1 MKARIVERTAP
12 DGRKTYVIQQRHAWF
27 RWWWVDA
34 WVNSSCGA
42 ACQDSFSTLE
52 EAQRN
57 LCWFDGTP
65 CTDRVMPKGKD
76 SMNKA
81 FQEWS
86 DAEDREL
93 IDRMMPST
101 SAEIETAIRV
111 VQRINYG
118 AAFGHDPELCRA
130 TSKTLNALRTA
141 NDPA

>member
-1 MKARIVERTAP
+1 
-12 DGRKTYVIQQRHAWF
+12 
-27 RWWWVDA
+27 
-34 WVNSSCGA
+34 
-42 ACQDSFSTLE
+42 
-52 EAQRN
+52 
-57 LCWFDGTP
+57 
-65 CTDRVMPKGKD
+65 
-76 SMNKA
+76 MNKA

-118 AAFGHDPELCRA
+118 AAFGHDSELCRA

-141 NDPA
+141 NDPAHAGAVATSVEPVVGGRHEG